1 MIEFLP
7 SGFYTITVAIVLACL
22 GAFWV
27 SRTNAVAR
35 RAEACAVFRSTV
47 LRELS
52 SVYPQITDWPKDIDG
67 FLRSKF
73 GALQN
78 AVELFKP
85 FVSAGHRQAF
95 NDAWLNYYCTDL
107 TPTGEQTY
115 VRYSASRDPHTETA
129 QQAGARVRRALHS
142 NVYRFL
148 SYADSV

>member
-7 SGFYTITVAIVLACL
+7 ASFYTITVAIVLVCL
-22 GAFWV
+22 GAFWI
-27 SRTNAVAR
+27 SRHNTFAR
-35 RAEACAVFRSTV
+35 RAEACAAFRSTV

-52 SVYPQITDWPKDIDG
+52 PVYPQITDWPNDMDG

-73 GALQN
+73 AALQK

-85 FVSAGHRQAF
+85 FVSAGRRQAF
-95 NDAWLNYYCTDL
+95 NDAWLNYYCTDS
-107 TPTGEQTY
+107 TQAGEQTY
-115 VRYSASRDPHTETA
+115 LRYSASRDPHAETA
-129 QQAGARVRRALHS
+129 QHAGARVRRALHS

>member
-7 SGFYTITVAIVLACL
+7 SGFYTIAVAIVLACL
-22 GAFWV
+22 GAFLV
-27 SRTNAVAR
+27 SRNNALAR
-35 RAEACAVFRSTV
+35 RAQASAVFRSTV

-52 SVYPQITDWPKDIDG
+52 SVYPQIRDWPKDMDG

-73 GALQN
+73 EALQK

-85 FVSAGHRQAF
+85 FVSAGRRQAF
-95 NDAWLNYYCTDL
+95 NDAWLNYYCTDS
-107 TPTGEQTY
+107 TQAGEQTY
-115 VRYSASRDPHTETA
+115 LRYSASYDPRTETA
-129 QQAGARVRRALHS
+129 QQAGARTRRALHA